1 MIMEKKYHLLLTD
14 SIKYSITKIIPGIVA
29 LINVIVIIKI
39 VGSEEY
45 GKYSIAYSFILT
57 LTAFCGGWLN
67 QALLRYYPGNNEI
80 KAIESQAI
88 LGLLISAVIG
98 LFILIGIYLIK
109 ANSLFEFINILIAI
123 FLFISVLLYQFQIS
137 VYRSQIR
144 PNIVIILTSIQS
156 ILSLV
161 LPLFFIYFFGPE
173 VQYIIIGLIIAY
185 LGSTMKNIMF
195 KSYSLKSSF
204 LFQDESNSILSKLF
218 NFGWPLSIWLTLSL
232 SLQFFDRFFI
242 NHYYDYNLTGIYAGF
257 YDLVVRIFSILIF
270 PITMAVHPRMMS
282 LWNKSI
288 YSDAISILK
297 IAMLIQFLI
306 FSCVFIIVNLFF
318 EEISYILLWIFSD
331 LDPEYFHLLI
341 PLLIGGFIWQFAL
354 LIHKPIELNK
364 NTYLMLISIVIALII
379 NLFGNII
386 FLPKYGLIA
395 TAYTFIFSGTVY
407 IVSSIIISISF
418 YKKMFTLPN
427 SNIE

>member
-1 MIMEKKYHLLLTD
+1 MIMEKRYHLLLTD

-29 LINVIVIIKI
+29 LINIIVIIKV
-39 VGSEEY
+39 VGAQEY
-45 GKYSIAYSFILT
+45 GKYSIAYSFIVT
-57 LTAFCGGWLN
+57 LTSFCGGWLN

-88 LGLLISAVIG
+88 LGLLISALIG

-123 FLFISVLLYQFQIS
+123 FFFISVLLYQFQIS

-144 PNIVIILTSIQS
+144 PNMVVILTSIQS

-173 VQYIIIGLIIAY
+173 VKYIIIGLIIAY

-204 LFQDESNSILSKLF
+204 LFQEESNSILSKLF
-218 NFGWPLSIWLTLSL
+218 KFGWPLSIWLTLSL
-232 SLQFFDRFFI
+232 SLQFFDRYFI

-282 LWNKSI
+282 LWNESRH
-288 YSDAISILK
+288 SDAINLWK
-297 IAMLIQFLI
+297 IAMLIQISI
-306 FSCVFIIVNLFF
+306 FSCFCIVGQLFYK
-318 EEISYILLWIFSD
+318 EITFFLLWLFAD
-331 LDPEYFHLLI
+331 LNPQYFHLLM
-341 PLLIGGFIWQFAL
+341 PLFVGGFIWQFAL
-354 LIHKPIELNK
+354 LIHKPIELNQK
-364 NTYLMLISIVIALII
+364 THFMLIAIIIALIV
-379 NLFGNII
+379 NLSGNII

-395 TAYTFIFSGTVY
+395 TAYTFILSGLTYIIASTVLS
-407 IVSSIIISISF
+407 VSF
-418 YKKMFTLPN
+418 YKKLFIKSNPN
-427 SNIE
+427 I